1 MLQTTRT
8 TALNSKT
15 RNQKNFAFFPLLFL
29 LQKQGAGKKVEKT
42 NVKLS
47 TKT

>member
-15 RNQKNFAFFPLLFL
+15 RNQKNFTFFSLFFL
-29 LQKQGAGKKVEKT
+29 LQKQGAGKKVEKD
-42 NVKLS
+42 KR
-47 TKT
+47 KIK